1 MNKLNSH
8 KIYNFESYNYAPNI
22 KQTNKYQPAVFLAAL
37 FIIAV
42 TAVNA
47 QEPDVPYVPT
57 PSLVVEKMLDLAGVQ
72 PGDYLIDLGSG
83 DGRIVIAAAKRGAI
97 AHGIDIDPLR
107 IEEANKNARD
117 AGVSDKVIFVE
128 SDIFTADFGSA
139 DVVTLYLLNSVNL
152 KLRPQLL
159 EKLRPGT
166 RIISHDFDM
175 DDWAYD
181 EFLYIDESSIYKW
194 IVPAKVKGTWSW
206 NNGSNSFKMIIN
218 QEFQKIRISLSS
230 DNENLIVYSSL
241 LSGDKITITAEN
253 PLKSEHYLFTGR
265 VNGKEITGT
274 VQVRNGITGTVEK
287 WNAKLM

>member
-1 MNKLNSH
+1 MKNLYSH
-8 KIYNFESYNYAPNI
+8 IIYNFDNYNHAPKI
-22 KQTNKYQPAVFLAAL
+22 KQTNKYKPAVILAVLFFIAAAAL
-37 FIIAV
+37 
-42 TAVNA
+42 NA
-47 QEPDVPYVPT
+47 QEWDVPYVPT

-107 IEEANKNARD
+107 IDEANKNARD

-128 SDIFTADFGSA
+128 GDIFSADFSRA
-139 DVVTLYLLNSVNL
+139 DVITLYLLHSINL

-159 EKLRPGT
+159 EKMRPGT

-181 EFLYIDESSIYKW
+181 EFLYIDDSSIYKW

-206 NNGSNSFKMIIN
+206 NNGNNSFKMIIN
-218 QEFQKIRISLSS
+218 QEFQKIRISISS
-230 DNENLIVYSSL
+230 DDDNLIVYSSL

-253 PLKSEHYLFTGR
+253 PSKSEHYLFTGR
-265 VNGKEITGT
+265 VNGEEIEGT
-274 VQVRNGITGTVEK
+274 VQIRNGIAGAIEK

>member
-117 AGVSDKVIFVE
+117 AGVSDRVIFVE
-128 SDIFTADFGSA
+128 GDIFTADFSSA

-253 PLKSEHYLFTGR
+253 PSKSEHYLFTGR